1 MEKNIAMKNWHKEDQ
16 PREKL
21 LEKGANALSIAE
33 LLAILINTG
42 TREKSALEIAKELYA
57 SANHNL
63 ISLSEMD
70 IKLIKNIKGLGDKK
84 AVTLIA
90 ALELGNRRQMQTAL
104 SLPKLNNSRAF
115 YNTLFPYFQHI
126 STEHFYAIFLNQK
139 LEMVAIEQISAGGL
153 TTTIVDPRVIFNK
166 ALQHKKVTAFV
177 VAHNHPSGDSTP
189 SQQDVKLTER
199 LQEGAK
205 ILELRMIDHIIIG
218 ADSYYS
224 FADDEKI

>member
-21 LEKGANALSIAE
+21 LEKGASSLSIAE

-57 SANHNL
+57 VANHNL

-70 IKLIKNIKGLGDKK
+70 INSIKMIKGLGDKK
-84 AVTLIA
+84 AVTLVA

-104 SLPKLNNSRAF
+104 RLPKLNSSRAL
-115 YNTLFPYFQHI
+115 YNTFFPYFQHI
-126 STEHFYAIFLNQK
+126 NTEHFYAIFLNQK
-139 LEMVAIEQISAGGL
+139 LELIAVEQISSGGL
-153 TTTIVDPRVIFNK
+153 TSTIVDPRVIFNK
-166 ALQHKKVTAFV
+166 ALQHKKVTSFV
-177 VAHNHPSGDSTP
+177 VAHNHPSGDPTP
-189 SQQDVKLTER
+189 SLQDVKLTER
-199 LQEGAK
+199 LREGAK
-205 ILELRMIDHIIIG
+205 ILELRMIDHIILG

-224 FADDEKI
+224 FADDEKF